1 MTQALPILASC
12 AALLAPLAGQK
23 PANQHAEAR
32 AEAHAEA
39 HADGRGGVPGSRD
52 VHSAT
57 HRVVVENGRTVVDA
71 RTVDGKPVPAGA
83 APPAQPAQPPLPVDP
98 AELLRRLREQVERA
112 VDAGSPPAPTPP
124 PGPTPAQARGK
135 LTPRRAAR

>member
-83 APPAQPAQPPLPVDP
+83 AQPAQPPLPVDP

-112 VDAGSPPAPTPP
+112 VGAGSPPAPTPP
-124 PGPTPAQARGK
+124 PGPTPAPARGK